1 MAKCRTS
8 GSVMFDRRMAR
19 GRKRRLG
26 VGFCSGLGY
35 GFDEDD
41 TSGELPSTDEEGQ
54 PTFLLLRLL
63 NYPLILRFF
72 GLALLLGLDYGKH
85 QRQLD
90 LNNPLFYPFFSAD
103 PELCSTFLLCYIKE
117 NHPDEPKD
125 KSRGKS
131 G

>member
-1 MAKCRTS
+1 MAKRRTS

-41 TSGELPSTDEEGQ
+41 ASGELPSTDEEGQ

-63 NYPLILRFF
+63 NYPLILRYF
-72 GLALLLGLDYGKH
+72 GLALLLGLDYGKTSAPVRLE
-85 QRQLD
+85 QSA
-90 LNNPLFYPFFSAD
+90 LFTPFSART
-103 PELCSTFLLCYIKE
+103 PNYVS
-117 NHPDEPKD
+117 
-125 KSRGKS
+125 
-131 G
+131 